1 MEADIKNPPAKA
13 GDARDAGSILGSGRF
28 PEVGSGNTVWY
39 SCLENSMTEEPGRLQ
54 SAKTEAQVHPT
65 II

>member
-1 MEADIKNPPAKA
+1 METEVKNPPANA
-13 GDARDAGSILGSGRF
+13 GDVRDAGSIPGSGRF

-54 SAKTEAQVHPT
+54 SMGPQRVGHD
-65 II
+65 

>member
-54 SAKTEAQVHPT
+54 SMG
-65 II
+65 